1 MDNAGVFLDNKW
13 LVKDVSLE
21 IEKGKII
28 TLIGPNGSGKTTT
41 AKIALG
47 LYKNISGKVEKYTKK
62 IAYVPQKISIDW
74 TLPIRVFDFMNLTS
88 DLKNN
93 EINEALEITGAK
105 HLINNDLKS
114 LSGGEFQRVLM
125 ARAVAKK
132 PDLLVLDE
140 PVQGVDFTGEIELYE
155 LIKKISETL
164 KCGILLISHNLH
176 VVMSKTDHVVCL
188 NGHVCCS
195 GTPISVANNKKYQE
209 LFGEDVSKILSI
221 YEHKHDH
228 KHSADGSVKEKLK
241 MFDDFFI
248 RALFV
253 GIGMALVTGPLGCFV
268 VWRRLSFFGDTL
280 AHSALLGITI
290 AYTMEINIAL
300 SVFIIS
306 SLVAL
311 MLLKLEKTTNLP
323 TDALLGLLAHSS
335 LAVGLVVIG
344 LIATIRFDLMGLLF
358 GDILAVNVNDIIIV
372 WFGGALILLVL
383 KLIYKPLF
391 ASTVNYELA
400 EAEGMKPER
409 VKAIFTLLL
418 AAIIAISIKMVGLLL
433 ITGMLIL
440 PAAIAR
446 NISSNPKGMVIYSI
460 IAGLMSVLIGLFSSL
475 QINTPSGPSIITA
488 GLILF
493 VLSLIK
499 IKRSSQLKS

>member
-1 MDNAGVFLDNKW
+1 MINNSEKLLVKMDNAGVFFNNKW

-41 AKIALG
+41 AKMALG
-47 LYKNISGKVEKYTKK
+47 LYKNISGKVEKFTEK

-88 DLKNN
+88 NLKSE
-93 EINEALEITGAK
+93 EINNALDITGAK
-105 HLINNDLKS
+105 HLIDNDLKS

-195 GTPISVANNKKYQE
+195 GSPISVANNKKYQE

-228 KHSADGSVKEKLK
+228 KHSADGSVKEK
-241 MFDDFFI
+241 
-248 RALFV
+248 
-253 GIGMALVTGPLGCFV
+253 
-268 VWRRLSFFGDTL
+268 
-280 AHSALLGITI
+280 
-290 AYTMEINIAL
+290 
-300 SVFIIS
+300 
-306 SLVAL
+306 
-311 MLLKLEKTTNLP
+311 
-323 TDALLGLLAHSS
+323 
-335 LAVGLVVIG
+335 
-344 LIATIRFDLMGLLF
+344 
-358 GDILAVNVNDIIIV
+358 
-372 WFGGALILLVL
+372 
-383 KLIYKPLF
+383 
-391 ASTVNYELA
+391 
-400 EAEGMKPER
+400 
-409 VKAIFTLLL
+409 
-418 AAIIAISIKMVGLLL
+418 
-433 ITGMLIL
+433 
-440 PAAIAR
+440 
-446 NISSNPKGMVIYSI
+446 
-460 IAGLMSVLIGLFSSL
+460 
-475 QINTPSGPSIITA
+475 
-488 GLILF
+488 
-493 VLSLIK
+493 
-499 IKRSSQLKS
+499 